1 MDTIKKLILLVL
13 IFSLGSIMAQD
24 PHTDAGM
31 KKVIVQEVLQVK
43 SYTYLK
49 VLEEGELKWLAA
61 PKLEAEIGEVFYYKG
76 GMEMPDFTSEEL
88 GRTFDSVYFL
98 TFITSESTV
107 DIDKGMVDPEKVSE
121 EVVENTKAPTL
132 DPIEVSLELAE
143 GGIRI
148 GDLFKEPQ
156 KYKGQKVRIRG
167 EVTKFTGGI
176 MGRNWIHFQDGTS
189 HEGAYD
195 LMVTSQQDV
204 RVGDQVIFEG
214 LITLDKDFGAG
225 YYYAVIMEE
234 AVLTE

>member
-1 MDTIKKLILLVL
+1 MNIIKKLILVVL
-13 IFSLGSIMAQD
+13 IFCTGNILAQD
-24 PHTDAGM
+24 PHADAGM

-61 PKLEAEIGEVFYYKG
+61 PKLEAEIGEIFYYKG
-76 GMEMPDFTSEEL
+76 GMEMPNFESEEL
-88 GRTFDSVYFL
+88 GRTFESVYFL

-107 DIDKGMVDPEKVSE
+107 DIDKGMTDPEKASE
-121 EVVENTKAPTL
+121 EVEENVKAPTL
-132 DPIEVSLELAE
+132 DPIEVNLDLAE

-148 GDLFKEPQ
+148 GDLFKEYQ
-156 KYKGQKVRIRG
+156 KYNGQKVRIRG
-167 EVTKFTGGI
+167 EVTKFNGSI

-195 LMVTSQQDV
+195 LMVTSQKDV

-214 LITLDKDFGAG
+214 LISLDKDFGAG
-225 YYYAVIMEE
+225 YFYPIIMEE
-234 AVLTE
+234 ADLVE